1 MKKKNVLWV
10 VVIAAAVAMAAGGGI
25 GNGEG
30 KQEDWLSAPKVQAE
44 EPGPKVTLSP
54 IQKEKV
60 SLKQDGLC
68 YYKTTAGET
77 WRNPKE
83 YGYEESDP
91 VYELFAFE
99 QEFDG
104 NGNAK
109 YTDIVV
115 PREIDGAPVIDCN
128 SFIDHYEIKSLRV
141 QAAYSGWRDYSTR
154 SQEEDILFCRVSGC
168 KNLEYYEMADD
179 TDYLDDIDL
188 KGCTS
193 LKEIVIPKG
202 MKSME
207 DGAFGYCENLKSIK
221 FDDFSNLD
229 CVDALKDLPWWWDK
243 CVRKNGMVIYKK
255 CLLDAG
261 KGSKTVTIHGNKIK
275 KIMSHAFEKSKA
287 KTVKLVNVKEL
298 SEETFWG
305 SNVEK
310 IIVGK
315 ETDPVIPAGC
325 FGSTRSLKE
334 LHIMSRK
341 KLIWGPEPWG
351 YSGLCLFDDGKDKID
366 IYIHSDK
373 FHTASMK
380 EWSCGKNVTVHVPKK
395 VVAKYRKYTKCTVVA
410 L

>member
-1 MKKKNVLWV
+1 M
-10 VVIAAAVAMAAGGGI
+10 
-25 GNGEG
+25 
-30 KQEDWLSAPKVQAE
+30 QAE

-68 YYKTTAGET
+68 YYKTTARGA
-77 WRNPKE
+77 WGNPKK
-83 YGYEESDP
+83 YGFEDTDP

-99 QEFDG
+99 QEFDE

-115 PREIDGAPVIDCN
+115 PKEIDGIPVIDCN
-128 SFIDHYEIKSLRV
+128 SFINHDEIKSLRV
-141 QAAYSGWRDYSTR
+141 QAAYSGWRDYSIQ
-154 SQEEDILFCRVSGC
+154 SQDEDLLFCRVEGC

-179 TDYLDDIDL
+179 TEYLDDIDL

-243 CVRKNGMVIYKK
+243 CVRKNGMVIYQK

-261 KGSKTVTIHGNKIK
+261 KGSKTVTIRGNKIK
-275 KIMSHAFEKSKA
+275 KIMSRAFQKSKA
-287 KTVKLVNVKEL
+287 KTIKLVNVKKM
-298 SEETFWG
+298 SEDTFSG
-305 SNVEK
+305 CNAEK

-341 KLIWGPEPWG
+341 KLIWGPVPWG

-373 FHTASMK
+373 FHTESMK
-380 EWSCGKNVTVHVPKK
+380 QWTCGKNVTVHVPKK

>member
-10 VVIAAAVAMAAGGGI
+10 VAIAAAVAMAAGGGI

-68 YYKTTAGET
+68 YYKTTARGA
-77 WRNPKE
+77 WGNSKK
-83 YGYEESDP
+83 YGFEDTDP

-99 QEFDG
+99 QEFDE

-115 PREIDGAPVIDCN
+115 PKEIDGIPVIDCN
-128 SFIDHYEIKSLRV
+128 SFINHDEIKSLRV
-141 QAAYSGWRDYSTR
+141 QAAYSGWRDYSIQ
-154 SQEEDILFCRVSGC
+154 SQDEDLLFCRVEGC

-179 TDYLDDIDL
+179 TEYLDDIDL

-243 CVRKNGMVIYKK
+243 CVRKNGMVIYQK

-261 KGSKTVTIHGNKIK
+261 KGSKIK
-275 KIMSHAFEKSKA
+275 KIMSRAFQKSKA
-287 KTVKLVNVKEL
+287 KTIKLVNVKKL
-298 SEETFWG
+298 SEDTFSG
-305 SNVEK
+305 CNAEK

-341 KLIWGPEPWG
+341 KLIWGPVPWG

-373 FHTASMK
+373 FHTESMK
-380 EWSCGKNVTVHVPKK
+380 KWSCGKNVTVHVPKK

>member
-10 VVIAAAVAMAAGGGI
+10 VAIAAAVAMAAGGGI

-68 YYKTTAGET
+68 YYKTTARGA
-77 WRNPKE
+77 WGNPKK
-83 YGYEESDP
+83 YGFEDTDP

-99 QEFDG
+99 QEFDE

-115 PREIDGAPVIDCN
+115 PKEIDGIPVIDCN
-128 SFIDHYEIKSLRV
+128 SFINHDEIKSLRV
-141 QAAYSGWRDYSTR
+141 QAAYSGWRDYSIQ
-154 SQEEDILFCRVSGC
+154 SQDEDLLFCRVEGC

-179 TDYLDDIDL
+179 TEYLDDIDL

-243 CVRKNGMVIYKK
+243 CVRKNGMVIYQK

-261 KGSKTVTIHGNKIK
+261 KGSKTVTIRGNKIK
-275 KIMSHAFEKSKA
+275 KIMSRAFQKSKA
-287 KTVKLVNVKEL
+287 KTIKLVNVK
-298 SEETFWG
+298 
-305 SNVEK
+305 K
-310 IIVGK
+310 
-315 ETDPVIPAGC
+315 
-325 FGSTRSLKE
+325 
-334 LHIMSRK
+334 
-341 KLIWGPEPWG
+341 
-351 YSGLCLFDDGKDKID
+351 
-366 IYIHSDK
+366 
-373 FHTASMK
+373 
-380 EWSCGKNVTVHVPKK
+380 
-395 VVAKYRKYTKCTVVA
+395 
-410 L
+410 

>member
-1 MKKKNVLWV
+1 M
-10 VVIAAAVAMAAGGGI
+10 
-25 GNGEG
+25 
-30 KQEDWLSAPKVQAE
+30 QAE

-68 YYKTTAGET
+68 YYKTTARGA
-77 WRNPKE
+77 WGNPKK
-83 YGYEESDP
+83 YGFEDTDP

-99 QEFDG
+99 KEFDE

-115 PREIDGAPVIDCN
+115 PKEIDGIPVIDCN
-128 SFIDHYEIKSLRV
+128 SFINHDEIKSLRV

-179 TDYLDDIDL
+179 TEYLDDIDL

-202 MKSME
+202 MKS
-207 DGAFGYCENLKSIK
+207 
-221 FDDFSNLD
+221 
-229 CVDALKDLPWWWDK
+229 
-243 CVRKNGMVIYKK
+243 KNGMVIYQK

-261 KGSKTVTIHGNKIK
+261 KGSKTVTIRGNKIK
-275 KIMSHAFEKSKA
+275 KIMSRAFQKSKA
-287 KTVKLVNVKEL
+287 KTIKLVNVKKM
-298 SEETFWG
+298 SEDTFSG
-305 SNVEK
+305 CNAEK

-341 KLIWGPEPWG
+341 KLIWGPVPWG

-373 FHTASMK
+373 FHTESMK
-380 EWSCGKNVTVHVPKK
+380 QWTCGKNVTVHVPKK